1 MSVECRL
8 QLRCKINEKEPV
20 IDEMV
25 VAAFSE
31 KHLADRSISR
41 RKTIDMRQSLRLRI
55 DRSVQPES
63 FVVDPDRSLISYDV
77 IRIGVIKR
85 LEICLL
91 HPVVN
96 SRATAMDV
104 GRFRNRYSVSK
115 S

>member
-1 MSVECRL
+1 
-8 QLRCKINEKEPV
+8 
-20 IDEMV
+20 
-25 VAAFSE
+25 
-31 KHLADRSISR
+31 
-41 RKTIDMRQSLRLRI
+41 
-55 DRSVQPES
+55 
-63 FVVDPDRSLISYDV
+63 V